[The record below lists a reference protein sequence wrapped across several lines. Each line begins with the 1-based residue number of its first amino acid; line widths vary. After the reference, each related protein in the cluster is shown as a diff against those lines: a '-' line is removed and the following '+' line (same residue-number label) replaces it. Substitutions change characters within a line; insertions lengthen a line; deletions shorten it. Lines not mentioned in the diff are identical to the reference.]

1 MSIILNVFK
10 SSYYQVVDF
19 IQQLSDLWFA
29 TIWLC
34 LLAGILF
41 LIANFYK
48 KYNGEQKKFEKIS
61 WFILAILLI
70 AVLVF
75 ITKVRN

>member
-1 MSIILNVFK
+1 MNMMLNVFK

-19 IQQLSDLWFA
+19 IQQMSALWFV

-61 WFILAILLI
+61 WFVLAIILI
-70 AVLVF
+70 VVLVF
-75 ITKVRN
+75 ITYTRN